1 LSGQPRP
8 QSRAL
13 QRPLTGALALAL
25 ALAFA
30 APAAAE
36 TKVVNFDDLAVGTTV
51 EGQYKEVDGVYF
63 QGPSQSDGWFP
74 LVKAAPGQAHSGNQV
89 ASIANCTAG
98 GNGCEF
104 FTPVTVG
111 RLSRT
116 AGSVSAYVG
125 WIGTPEPASTAEVKL
140 VARDASGGDLGASSA
155 TVTAGDPFS
164 RQLTVTSPNPDIA
177 SFELVASPSLSEEVG
192 FDDLALSYPD
202 TPAPPDFGLSVSG
215 GPTNVA
221 QGDFA
226 EVPIGLNRVNGS
238 DGDIS
243 LSVSGLPPGMSA
255 SFAPNPAAG
264 SAGGTTLKLSVD
276 PNAPPSP
283 NAYSTITI
291 TATPAPGA
299 GSAPRSATTLA
310 RVIENCVREFKTA
323 YMDVRSDDCMR
334 TAGPDVLI
342 ATDQTVD
349 VDGLAL
355 TPRSGTQRLVINK
368 KERTISSSVTDAIEA
383 TLIDHPDIPLYVGDV
398 DWDLGTPGEG
408 AKQIFEYEGKNVT
421 LLAKLPVQKVA
432 VSLTK
437 AGKAQVN
444 PTFKL
449 EFWPFNYFGS
459 ISAAAGF
466 TADNDHGS
474 NFSQLEIKVAK
485 LEALG
490 VELKDVSI
498 KWKEGGSWSGTAT
511 LSLRFASPYSL
522 TAGVGLKEGGLDFI
536 KGAVGNLNVAVS
548 PGVYLQSI
556 GFGVERNPLALSGTV
571 GFSAGPSVAGK
582 TAVSVNGT
590 FKAKLD
596 DPMVFE
602 VNGNAKLADKFSL
615 GNVFMRY
622 SSDGLFELGGK
633 LNWDLEV
640 AYVNGEVNGFVDG
653 LQAAELEG
661 KVHACIR
668 IPWAPDPCAG
678 GGFIVSNIGIAACV
692 DVYIGSAGI
701 GYEWGGDFDL
711 WWGSC
716 DLGPWRP
723 AHGSGARISA
733 ANSFQLEP
741 GLPSAAFAVEGVGAA
756 PNVTLSGPHGQKIA
770 VSSAAPYAKTKR
782 LFAVQSGND
791 TTYFVIKHPAAGTWV
806 LSDDGAVP
814 IQRIRQSFGL
824 PKASAHAAVSG
835 SGRKLTLHWH
845 LRPIKGQRVQFAEEG
860 PGVRNVIATTS
871 AATGQAGFR
880 PAEGPAGKRKIVA
893 LVEQNGLP
901 RTSLPA
907 GSYRA
912 PGRIHPARPRQL
924 RIVRRGSKLVVS
936 WRGPKQGFRHAVYLR
951 RSDNVRRLQV
961 VAPGRH
967 SVAFPGIR
975 RGYGATVEVSG
986 LTNANGRG
994 PAARARIAGV
1004 PPRRPAAGDWKLTDS
1019 FGYTSKGSL
1028 EIARGSGAISGLR
1041 FSIGPAASRA
1051 CGKGELRVLGARRP
1065 SRISHLGLAA
1075 WAIGHRSPARADGV
1089 RGVRVVIRRGH
1100 KRRHGSL
1107 KLEFSGPGAGSGELT
1122 LKSCRLYF
1130 ELHRR

>member
-1 LSGQPRP
+1 M
-8 QSRAL
+8 RAAI
-13 QRPLTGALALAL
+13 GALAVAL
-25 ALAFA
+25 ALTFA

-36 TKVVNFDDLAVGTTV
+36 TKVVNFDDLPAGTTV
-51 EGQYKEVDGVYF
+51 EGQYKEEDGVYF

-104 FTPVTVG
+104 FTPVTIG
-111 RLSRT
+111 RLTRT
-116 AGSVSAYVG
+116 ARSVSAYVG

-140 VARDASGGDLGASSA
+140 IARNASGGDIGASTT

-164 RQLTVTSPNPDIA
+164 RQLSVTSASPDIA
-177 SFELVASPSLSEEVG
+177 SFELIASPSLSEDVG
-192 FDDLALSYPD
+192 FDDLELTYPD
-202 TPAPPDFGLSVSG
+202 QPAPPDFSLSVSG
-215 GPTNVA
+215 GPTNVP

-226 EVPIGLNRVNGS
+226 EIPIGLNRINGS
-238 DGDIS
+238 NGDIS
-243 LSVSGLPPGMSA
+243 LSASGLPPGMSA

-264 SAGGTTLKLSVD
+264 SAGGAMLKLSAD

-283 NAYSTITI
+283 SAYTTITI
-291 TATPAPGA
+291 TATPGAGA

-334 TAGPDVLI
+334 SAGPDVLI

-355 TPRSGTQRLVINK
+355 TPRSGAQRLVINK
-368 KERTISSSVTDAIEA
+368 KDRTISSSVTDAIEV
-383 TLIDHPDIPLYVGDV
+383 TLIDHPDIPLYIGDV

-421 LLAKLPVQKVA
+421 LLAKLPIQKVA

-474 NFSQLEIKVAK
+474 SFSQLEIKVAK

-511 LSLRFASPYSL
+511 ISLRFASPYSL
-522 TAGVGLKEGGLDFI
+522 TAGVGLKDGGLDFI

-556 GFGVERNPLALSGTV
+556 GFGVERSPLALSGTV

-596 DPMVFE
+596 DPLVFE
-602 VNGNAKLADKFSL
+602 VNGNAKLADQFSL

-633 LNWDLEV
+633 LSWDLDV

-661 KVHACIR
+661 RVHACIR

-733 ANSFQLEP
+733 ANSFQLKP
-741 GLPSAAFAVEGVGAA
+741 GLPSAAFAVEGAGAA
-756 PNVTLSGPHGQKIA
+756 PNVTLSGPHGQRIS
-770 VSSAAPYAKTKR
+770 VSSTAPYAKTKR
-782 LFAVQSGND
+782 LFAVQSGSD
-791 TTYFVIKHPAAGTWV
+791 TTYFVIKHPASGTWT
-806 LSDDGAVP
+806 LSDDGAAP

-824 PKASAHAAVSG
+824 PRASAHAGVTG
-835 SGRKLTLHWH
+835 KGRKLTLHWR
-845 LRPIKGQRVQFAEEG
+845 LRPIKGQRVQFVEEG
-860 PGVRNVIATTS
+860 PDVRNVIATTS
-871 AATGQAGFR
+871 AAAGQASFR

-893 LVEQNGLP
+893 LIAQNGLP
-901 RTSLPA
+901 RTSLTA

-924 RIVRRGSKLVVS
+924 RIARRGTKLVVS
-936 WRGPKQGFRHAVYLR
+936 WRGPKQGFRHAVYLK
-951 RSDNVRRLQV
+951 RSDDVRRLQV
-961 VAPGRH
+961 VAAGRQ
-967 SVAFPGIR
+967 SAAFPAIR
-975 RGYGATVEVSG
+975 RGYGATVKVSG

-994 PAARARIAGV
+994 PSARARIAGV
-1004 PPRRPAAGDWKLTDS
+1004 PPRRPAAGRWTLPTGFD
-1019 FGYTSKGSL
+1019 YTNKGSF
-1028 EIARGSGAISGLR
+1028 EVARRGGTISGLR
-1041 FSIGPAASRA
+1041 FGVGPAASKA
-1051 CGKGELRVLGARRP
+1051 CGKGKLEVLGARRP
-1065 SRISHLGLAA
+1065 ARISHSGLAA
-1075 WAIGHRSPARADGV
+1075 WAVGRRSPASADGV
-1089 RGVRVVIRRGH
+1089 AGVGVTVLRGH

-1107 KLEFSGPGAGSGELT
+1107 ELLFSGPGAGAGELT
-1122 LKSCRLYF
+1122 LKRCRLYF
-1130 ELHRR
+1130 EVRRR